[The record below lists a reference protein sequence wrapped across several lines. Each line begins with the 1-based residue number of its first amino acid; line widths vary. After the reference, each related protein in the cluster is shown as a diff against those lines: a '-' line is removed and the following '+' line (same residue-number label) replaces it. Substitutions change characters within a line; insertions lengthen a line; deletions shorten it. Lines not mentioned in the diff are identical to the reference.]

1 MVVGLLVL
9 MTSAPASSASL
20 GRNVATSPMQVAGAA
35 GSQLSVVSAPIGQST
50 DWEVPADIDDVTAQ
64 ICAGAGSAGGASPCV
79 SARVKVTEAQVLSI
93 LVGRV
98 GHPSSL
104 LDPSRPRGSR
114 SLIAIGPSG
123 KLLVGSTDVTGATQV
138 TPSPGTGSDGSV
150 TLWLPP
156 GQVHPVA
163 RAVNGDGTVLNV
175 IYALHP
181 LNNPASNV
189 YHGIGPTVFP
199 LDITGVEYSID
210 GGTTWKHSGGP
221 PPAAGFAGTFSI
233 RNLTPAT
240 RYTVLVRAVNG
251 AGPGIEG
258 STAATTFHP
267 ATSPTT
273 IPATTAAPTTT
284 APATTT
290 PATTTPAT
298 TTAPTTAA
306 PPSSVSTTPAT
317 TATPTTATPTTLV
330 PTTTGTP
337 TTQPPTTIA
346 ATTVA
351 PQASTT
357 LLPDTTAVPRSDVPS
372 STVVAPTIPAGSA
385 SRCTPAPSGGW
396 YLDTVG
402 TVGSTL
408 TITPCIPPGPLPTNF
423 AITGGSLPTG
433 VVLDNDAGVISGTPT
448 ESSSGAGEAQLT
460 AIWRDGSTTVSTFR
474 IGVNQ
479 MGHALGYPNRN
490 IGTVGQPM
498 AITPTQASTSGPA
511 RFSVVSG
518 TLPAGLTLDGSTG
531 VISGTPTTPVDRPQP
546 IVVRSEDANGPEA
559 ASFVV
564 VVNLVASAA
573 PWIRYP
579 DNAFQVTHHQV
590 QVHPMTSD
598 LPAGVS
604 FELSGGRLPAGLSL
618 NQTTGIVSGVT
629 SEPTSTSG
637 LLVTAIGSDRIPLV
651 SAALNLTLIVATG
664 PPVAR
669 DVSTA
674 TNWWWL
680 VLVAA
685 ALLLAALVVVVVSRR
700 KKTGTTVD
708 HV

>member
-1 MVVGLLVL
+1 
-9 MTSAPASSASL
+9 
-20 GRNVATSPMQVAGAA
+20 
-35 GSQLSVVSAPIGQST
+35 
-50 DWEVPADIDDVTAQ
+50 
-64 ICAGAGSAGGASPCV
+64 
-79 SARVKVTEAQVLSI
+79 
-93 LVGRV
+93 
-98 GHPSSL
+98 
-104 LDPSRPRGSR
+104 
-114 SLIAIGPSG
+114 
-123 KLLVGSTDVTGATQV
+123 
-138 TPSPGTGSDGSV
+138 
-150 TLWLPP
+150 
-156 GQVHPVA
+156 
-163 RAVNGDGTVLNV
+163 
-175 IYALHP
+175 
-181 LNNPASNV
+181 V
-189 YHGIGPTVFP
+189 YHGIGPAVFP

-221 PPAAGFAGTFSI
+221 PPAAGSAGTFSI

-258 STAATTFHP
+258 STTATTFPP

-273 IPATTAAPTTT
+273 IPATTAAPTT

-290 PATTTPAT
+290 PATTTAPT
-298 TTAPTTAA
+298 TAAPTTAA

-317 TATPTTATPTTLV
+317 TAAPTTLV
-330 PTTTGTP
+330 PTPTVTP
-337 TTQPPTTIA
+337 TTQAPNSQPPTTIA

-351 PQASTT
+351 PPASTT

-372 STVVAPTIPAGSA
+372 STVVAPTIPAGSG

-408 TITPCIPPGPLPTNF
+408 TITPCIPLGPLPTNF

-460 AIWRDGSTTVSTFR
+460 AIWPDGSTTVSTFR

-498 AITPTQASTSGPA
+498 AITPTQASTSGPV

-564 VVNLVASAA
+564 VVNPVASAA

-579 DNAFQVTHHQV
+579 DNAFQVTHHRV

-637 LLVTAIGSDRIPLV
+637 LLVTAIGSDRTPLV
-651 SAALNLTLIVATG
+651 SAALNLTLIDANG
-664 PPVAR
+664 RPVAR
-669 DVSTA
+669 DDSTRMS
-674 TNWWWL
+674 WWWL
-680 VLVAA
+680 VLVAG
-685 ALLLAALVVVVVSRR
+685 ALLLAALFVMVRR
-700 KKTGTTVD
+700 RKTGTTVD